1 MNILFY
7 TLTTTIQSLQIACL
21 LSTRNMDVNT
31 DIIRKR
37 STFSSKVS
45 SRESLIDSKAL
56 SIAYYERIEVM
67 NNLLDN
73 NV

>member
-56 SIAYYERIEVM
+56 SIAYYERIEVT

>member
-1 MNILFY
+1 
-7 TLTTTIQSLQIACL
+7 
-21 LSTRNMDVNT
+21 MDVNT